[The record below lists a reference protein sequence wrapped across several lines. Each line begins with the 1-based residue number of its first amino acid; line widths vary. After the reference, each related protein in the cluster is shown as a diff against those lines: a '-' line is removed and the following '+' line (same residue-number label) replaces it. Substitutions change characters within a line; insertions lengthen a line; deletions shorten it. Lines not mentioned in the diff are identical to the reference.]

1 MKVNKVRIPKPPNS
15 HWAESVS
22 RPVREYLEALAQ
34 AQKALLGQSQEK
46 EGFSFVPFLRARNDE
61 QGTEASNAG
70 EYHPEVLEPA
80 VREEG
85 QGRGKASPTSR
96 TRARASPQGPGPGG
110 GGGEDRVSGSSLGPP
125 LREKPWP
132 PRTPGCGG

>member
-1 MKVNKVRIPKPPNS
+1 MRKWARVR
-15 HWAESVS
+15 AVS
-22 RPVREYLEALAQ
+22 PLHDPEAR
-34 AQKALLGQSQEK
+34 K
-46 EGFSFVPFLRARNDE
+46 
-61 QGTEASNAG
+61 
-70 EYHPEVLEPA
+70 EPA

-125 LREKPWP
+125 LREKTLASQDTRLWRVRQLSPVRLAPVENTQDITGASQAQTKPILSPSRKLAVPWNA
-132 PRTPGCGG
+132 

>member
-1 MKVNKVRIPKPPNS
+1 LRKWARVR
-15 HWAESVS
+15 AVS
-22 RPVREYLEALAQ
+22 PLHDPEAR
-34 AQKALLGQSQEK
+34 K
-46 EGFSFVPFLRARNDE
+46 
-61 QGTEASNAG
+61 
-70 EYHPEVLEPA
+70 EPA

-96 TRARASPQGPGPGG
+96 TRARTGPPGAG
-110 GGGEDRVSGSSLGPP
+110 ARWGRRRRKRRTKGRVSGSSLGSP